1 MKTEDFYSW
10 SEEVTGLDNRLQF
23 FQIEH
28 LDVMN
33 QSRLAQCTPER
44 GSRENCQRYLKK
56 LPIDLENAK
65 LTDKQMI
72 AISLV
77 FYGNIPKSRAARAM
91 KITYQSLNDHIKG
104 ALKKIEKSLSS

>member
-1 MKTEDFYSW
+1 MKAENVYSW
-10 SEEVTGLDNRLQF
+10 REDTAGLDDRLQF

-28 LDVMN
+28 LEIMN
-33 QSRLAQCTPER
+33 QSRLAQYTPES
-44 GSRENCQRYLKK
+44 GSRESCYRYLKK
-56 LPIDLENAK
+56 SPIDLENAK

-91 KITYQSLNDHIKG
+91 KITYQSLNDHING
-104 ALKKIEKSLSS
+104 ALKKIERSLSS

>member
-1 MKTEDFYSW
+1 MKTENFNSW
-10 SEEVTGLDNRLQF
+10 SEEVVGLDDRLQF

-28 LDVMN
+28 LDIMN
-33 QSRLAQCTPER
+33 QSRLAQHTPER

-56 LPIDLENAK
+56 LPINLENAK

-91 KITYQSLNDHIKG
+91 QITYQSLNDHIKG
-104 ALKKIEKSLSS
+104 ALKKIEKSLAS

>member
-1 MKTEDFYSW
+1 VKTENFNSW
-10 SEEVTGLDNRLQF
+10 SEEAVGLDNRLQF

-33 QSRLAQCTPER
+33 QSRLAQYTPER

-91 KITYQSLNDHIKG
+91 KITYQSLNDHIRG
-104 ALKKIEKSLSS
+104 ALKKIEKSLAS

>member
-1 MKTEDFYSW
+1 VNTEDFYSW
-10 SEEVTGLDNRLQF
+10 SEEVADLDNRLQF

-33 QSRLAQCTPER
+33 QSRLAQYTPDQ
-44 GSRENCQRYLKK
+44 GSKESCQRYLKK
-56 LPIDLENAK
+56 LPIDVENAK

-72 AISLV
+72 AVSLV

-91 KITYQSLNDHIKG
+91 KITYQSLNDHIRG
-104 ALKKIEKSLSS
+104 ALKKIERSLSL

>member
-1 MKTEDFYSW
+1 MNTEDFYSW
-10 SEEVTGLDNRLQF
+10 SEEVADLDNRLQF

-33 QSRLAQCTPER
+33 QSRLAQYTPDQ
-44 GSRENCQRYLKK
+44 GSKESCQRYLKK

-72 AISLV
+72 AVSLV

-91 KITYQSLNDHIKG
+91 KITYQSLNDHIRG
-104 ALKKIEKSLSS
+104 ALKKIERSLSL

>member
-1 MKTEDFYSW
+1 VKTEDFYSW
-10 SEEVTGLDNRLQF
+10 SDEVADLDNRLQF

-33 QSRLAQCTPER
+33 QSRLAQYTPEQ
-44 GSRENCQRYLKK
+44 GSKESCQRYLKK

-72 AISLV
+72 AVSLV

-91 KITYQSLNDHIKG
+91 KITYQSLNDHISG
-104 ALKKIEKSLSS
+104 ALKKIERSLSS